1 MSRVG
6 TRKVSE
12 NCREW
17 IPPGLVVGP
26 NWPPESAPCSH
37 LDNTGGGWKVGP
49 APISKSQNQFIH
61 FWFHRK
67 RQKVKSWTILLYFLQ
82 YGNTYFDIHACNF
95 WTHQFLMFLFYRCK
109 YLGGASWEKD
119 ESGPSG
125 VWMHSREVD
134 PFQRVHKSCVF
145 SGDQYQWTGQIKEST
160 GMWIHSRF

>member
-17 IPPGLVVGP
+17 IPPGLVVWP
-26 NWPPESAPCSH
+26 NWPPESALRSH

-82 YGNTYFDIHACNF
+82 YGKFPLETHTLIFTHVIFGRINF
-95 WTHQFLMFLFYRCK
+95 FLLFLFYRCK

-145 SGDQYQWTGQIKEST
+145 SGN
-160 GMWIHSRF
+160 